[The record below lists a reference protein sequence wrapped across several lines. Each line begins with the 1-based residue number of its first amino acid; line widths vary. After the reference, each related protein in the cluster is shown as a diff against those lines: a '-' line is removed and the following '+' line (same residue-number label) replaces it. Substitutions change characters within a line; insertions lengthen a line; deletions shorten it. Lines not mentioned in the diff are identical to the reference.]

1 MTKSKLNAAER
12 KFVVF
17 LIESNNATDAYR
29 KSHSVAKLTEEQI
42 GQRAYRLKNN
52 ANVKRALEAARKK
65 ASQDAVFDVQDVL
78 REWADIFTADVNE
91 LMSYQRRCCRH
102 CYGIGHA
109 YQWTDANE
117 YAAAVAKVIDENR
130 TAGKRGQKDLPE
142 LSGGVGFD
150 FTLRPHLECT
160 NCRGEGHGMV
170 VCHDTTMLSG
180 KARKLYAG
188 VQQTQHGIKILTR
201 DQDAALAN
209 FAKALGIFTDKLE
222 VTGKDGAPIEAVNIP
237 LPTDPVEAA
246 KIYQA
251 IIKGREK

>member
-1 MTKSKLNAAER
+1 MTQSKLNAAER
-12 KFVVF
+12 RFVVF

-29 KSHSVAKLTEEQI
+29 KSHDVTNLTEEQI
-42 GQRAYRLKNN
+42 GQRAYRLRNSAKL
-52 ANVKRALEAARKK
+52 KKALEAARKK
-65 ASQDAVFDVQDVL
+65 ASKDAVMDVQDVL

-102 CYGIGHA
+102 CYGVGHA

-117 YAAAVAKVIDENR
+117 YAAAVAKVIDENSNAR
-130 TAGKRGQKDLPE
+130 QRDQKPLPE
-142 LSGGVGFD
+142 MAGGVGFD
-150 FTLRPHLECT
+150 FTLRPHLECSK
-160 NCRGEGHGMV
+160 CRGEGHGMV
-170 VCHDTTMLSG
+170 VCHDTTLLSG

-209 FAKALGIFTDKLE
+209 FAKALGIFTEKVEL
-222 VTGKDGAPIEAVNIP
+222 TGKDGAPIATTNIP
-237 LPTDPVEAA
+237 LPADPIEAA

-251 IIKGREK
+251 IIKGQQ